1 MTSLLRPA
9 LALSLLAP
17 VLVLS
22 QGCNRASKPAANQS
36 ASANAQPATA
46 SSDDAGLMKAKIT
59 CPNGKP
65 EYKVEG
71 REVIV
76 NCPG

>member
-1 MTSLLRPA
+1 MTSFLRPA

-22 QGCNRASKPAANQS
+22 QACNRASKPAANRS
-36 ASANAQPATA
+36 GATTAQPATV
-46 SSDDAGLMKAKIT
+46 STEDAGLMKAKIT
-59 CPNGKP
+59 CPSGKP
-65 EYKVEG
+65 EYRVEG
-71 REVIV
+71 RQVIV

>member
-1 MTSLLRPA
+1 MTSFLRPA

-22 QGCNRASKPAANQS
+22 QGCKQGARPAAKQS
-36 ASANAQPATA
+36 TSATAQPATA
-46 SSDDAGLMKAKIT
+46 STDDAGLMKAKIT

-65 EYKVEG
+65 EYKIEG
-71 REVIV
+71 RDVIV
-76 NCPG
+76 NCPD